1 MVQLKTVISPGAG
14 PYCSELLVGE
24 RSASS
29 LNPDRPNTGAIS
41 APNFTPQASKPR
53 ARFHTGFLKVVL
65 SLRTHN
71 LFKVESKY
79 ID

>member
-1 MVQLKTVISPGAG
+1 M
-14 PYCSELLVGE
+14 GE
-24 RSASS
+24 RSAGS

-41 APNFTPQASKPR
+41 APNFRPQASKPR
-53 ARFHTGFLKVVL
+53 ARFQTGFLKVVL